1 MKSRR
6 TFFSSVAG
14 SILVTLDELRGRP
27 QHKLDGLSSLTE
39 EELKR
44 IIPRVV
50 DKRYF
55 SVEEGKLWKKD
66 PKTGRVQLICNLGG
80 MEQKIF
86 ERFSERK
93 SVGEISEWVARSYH
107 MSLEEGFG
115 STKGLL
121 LRLIQ
126 KQVCLPINSRV

>member
-6 TFFSSVAG
+6 TFFSTVAG
-14 SILVTLDELRGRP
+14 SILVSLDELRGRP
-27 QHKLDGLSSLTE
+27 QHKLAGLSSLPE

-50 DKRYF
+50 DKNSF

-66 PKTGRVQLICNLGG
+66 PKTGRAQLICDLGG

-86 ERFSERK
+86 ERFSGEK
-93 SVGEISEWVARSYH
+93 TVGEISEWVARSYH

-115 STKGLL
+115 PTKSLL

-126 KQVCLPINSRV
+126 KQVCLPINSRI